1 MDHTPTLSPLM
12 NVMVRA
18 ALKAARALKRDF
30 GEIAHLQV
38 SVKGPGDFVT
48 AADLKA
54 EGILLE
60 ELSKARPAFGFL
72 SEESPEKIGTDPAYR
87 WIIDPLDGTS
97 NFMHGL
103 PHFAISLAL
112 EKDKELVA
120 GLIYDP
126 IKEEMFR
133 AEKGGG
139 AFLNDQRIRV
149 SSRKKLE
156 ESLIATGIPF
166 QNAPHQP
173 EFLSQLQKLMPKVSG
188 IRRWGSAALDLAY
201 VAAGRFEGYWENTVS
216 AWDIAAGIVIVRE
229 AGGKIT
235 DLNGQHDFFSKKEI
249 FASNGH
255 LHTSILHLIQKK

>member
-54 EGILLE
+54 DGILLE

-72 SEESPEKIGTDPAYR
+72 SEESPEKIGADPAYR

-112 EKDKELVA
+112 EKDKE
-120 GLIYDP
+120 
-126 IKEEMFR
+126 
-133 AEKGGG
+133 
-139 AFLNDQRIRV
+139 
-149 SSRKKLE
+149 
-156 ESLIATGIPF
+156 
-166 QNAPHQP
+166 
-173 EFLSQLQKLMPKVSG
+173 
-188 IRRWGSAALDLAY
+188 
-201 VAAGRFEGYWENTVS
+201 
-216 AWDIAAGIVIVRE
+216 
-229 AGGKIT
+229 
-235 DLNGQHDFFSKKEI
+235 
-249 FASNGH
+249 
-255 LHTSILHLIQKK
+255 

>member
-1 MDHTPTLSPLM
+1 M

-30 GEIAHLQV
+30 GEIGHLQV

-60 ELSKARPAFGFL
+60 ELTKARPAFGFL
-72 SEESPEKIGTDPAYR
+72 SEESPEKIGPDPTYR
-87 WIIDPLDGTS
+87 WIIDPLDGTT

-112 EKDKELVA
+112 EKDKELIA

-156 ESLIATGIPF
+156 ESLLATGIPF
-166 QNAPHQP
+166 QNFPLQP
-173 EFLSQLQKLMPKVSG
+173 EFLSQLQKLMPKVAG
-188 IRRWGSAALDLAY
+188 VRRWGAAALDLAY
-201 VAAGRFEGYWENTVS
+201 VAAGRFEGYWENTIS
-216 AWDIAAGIVIVRE
+216 AWDIAAGIILVRE
-229 AGGKIT
+229 AGGKVT
-235 DLNGQHDFFSKKEI
+235 DLNGQQDFFGKKEI
-249 FASNGH
+249 CASNGH